1 MNEIVKAL
9 TLISTV
15 MLPLSFIAGLYGM
28 NSDRAASS
36 HVEG

>member
-15 MLPLSFIAGLYGM
+15 MLPLSFISGLYGM
-28 NSDRAASS
+28 NF
-36 HVEG
+36 